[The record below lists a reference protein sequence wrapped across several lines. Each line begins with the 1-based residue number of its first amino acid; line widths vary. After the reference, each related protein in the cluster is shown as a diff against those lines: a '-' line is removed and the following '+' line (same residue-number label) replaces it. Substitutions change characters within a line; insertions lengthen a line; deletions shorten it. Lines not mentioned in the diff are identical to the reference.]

1 MRSRTSRLK
10 PSTRKCPLPQQG
22 SSTRSAAARLG
33 QPSNVPP
40 PRKRPLPVSIV
51 NLADAQAVLPTSA
64 ELCDLVRAVAE
75 RQDRTAF
82 AVLFKH
88 FAPRVKTYLMR
99 AGADPDAAED
109 LAQET
114 MVALWRKAALFDA
127 RQAGVSTWVFTI
139 ARNLRI
145 DRIRKESI
153 VPLTELG
160 DFDAPSDDIGSDEVL
175 AQKQSAALVAIALTE
190 IPPEQKQVLMLSFAN
205 DFSQSEI
212 ARHLNLPLGT
222 VKSRMRLAYNRLRK
236 TLEPIN

>member
-1 MRSRTSRLK
+1 MI
-10 PSTRKCPLPQQG
+10 Q
-22 SSTRSAAARLG
+22 SAGGNVKAFIMEARY

-139 ARNLRI
+139 ARNLRV
-145 DRIRKESI
+145 DRYRRQGGAVEVLSAEQADLDSMPEDAPALDERLHARRCEHRLREALRRLPPDQVRVLHLSYFEDQPHARIAD
-153 VPLTELG
+153 ELG
-160 DFDAPSDDIGSDEVL
+160 I
-175 AQKQSAALVAIALTE
+175 
-190 IPPEQKQVLMLSFAN
+190 
-205 DFSQSEI
+205 
-212 ARHLNLPLGT
+212 PLGT
-222 VKSRMRLAYNRLRK
+222 VKSRVRLAVAHLRK
-236 TLEPIN
+236 LLDGLA

>member
-1 MRSRTSRLK
+1 MI
-10 PSTRKCPLPQQG
+10 Q
-22 SSTRSAAARLG
+22 SAAGCVKAYIMEARY

-88 FAPRVKTYLMR
+88 FAPRIKTYLMR
-99 AGADPDAAED
+99 SGAEPDAAED

-139 ARNLRI
+139 ARNLRV
-145 DRIRKESI
+145 DRYRRQGGAVEVLSAEQADLDSMPEDAPAPDERLHARRCEHRLREALRRLSPDQVRVLHLSYFEDQPHARIAD
-153 VPLTELG
+153 ELG
-160 DFDAPSDDIGSDEVL
+160 I
-175 AQKQSAALVAIALTE
+175 
-190 IPPEQKQVLMLSFAN
+190 
-205 DFSQSEI
+205 
-212 ARHLNLPLGT
+212 PLGT
-222 VKSRMRLAYNRLRK
+222 VKSRVRLAVAHLRK
-236 TLEPIN
+236 LLDGLA